1 MMRLLLWLSGM
12 AVACVLSY
20 QLGRSH
26 SRLQIVTKEVEVIK
40 YVSAQCHKIASQPNL
55 ERNALLELMR
65 RGQL

>member
-1 MMRLLLWLSGM
+1 MIRLLLWLSGV
-12 AVACVLSY
+12 AAACVLSY

-26 SRLQIVTKEVEVIK
+26 SRLQTVTKEIEVIK